1 MNVRN
6 YLLRLGWSFE
16 DKEIFIFY
24 INSCNYKFC
33 KICRIKKQK
42 KTELKLYEYMQ
53 MKYNNKLVR
62 S

>member
-1 MNVRN
+1 MEKIVK
-6 YLLRLGWSFE
+6 SCHE
-16 DKEIFIFY
+16 CKELFIFY
-24 INSCNYKFC
+24 INSYNHKFC
-33 KICRIKKQK
+33 KSCRIENQK